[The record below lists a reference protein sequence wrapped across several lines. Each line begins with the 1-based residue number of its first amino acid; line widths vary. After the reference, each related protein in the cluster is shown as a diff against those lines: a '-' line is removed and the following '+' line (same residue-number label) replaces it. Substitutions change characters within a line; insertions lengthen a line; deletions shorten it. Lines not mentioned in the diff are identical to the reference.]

1 MIRPAT
7 QDDSDAIAR
16 IYDHYIRNTVITFE
30 EEPVSPAEMASRIGK
45 VLALSLPYLVAAP
58 DDQVVGYAYASRW
71 HERSAYRFSVET
83 TIYLDPNRVGDGL
96 GTRLYTTLL
105 DRLKEQGL
113 HSAIGGIALPN
124 PASIALHESLGF
136 RKVAHYEAVGFKC
149 DRWIDVGY
157 WQRVL

>member
-16 IYDHYIRNTVITFE
+16 IYDHYVRNTVISFE
-30 EEPVSPAEMASRIGK
+30 EEPVSPADIAGRIGK
-45 VLALSLPYLVAAP
+45 VLSMSLPYLVAAP
-58 DDQVVGYAYASRW
+58 GDQVVGYAYASRW

-83 TIYLDPNRVGDGL
+83 TIYLDPNRIGGGL

-105 DRLKEQGL
+105 DQLKEQGL
-113 HSAIGGIALPN
+113 RMAIGGIALPN

-136 RKVAHYEAVGFKC
+136 RKVAHYEEVGFKF

>member
-7 QDDSDAIAR
+7 QADSDAIAQ
-16 IYDHYIRNTVITFE
+16 IYNRYIRNTTISFE
-30 EEPVSPAEMASRIGK
+30 EEPLAPADH
-45 VLALSLPYLVAAP
+45 VT
-58 DDQVVGYAYASRW
+58 DYAYASRW
-71 HERSAYRFSVET
+71 HERSGYRISVET
-83 TIYLDPNRVGDGL
+83 TIYLDPERVGDGL

-105 DRLKEQGL
+105 DQLKDRGL
-113 HSAIGGIALPN
+113 HSAIAGIALPN

-136 RKVAHYEAVGFKC
+136 RKVTHYQEVGFKF

>member
-7 QDDSDAIAR
+7 QADSDAIAR
-16 IYDHYIRNTVITFE
+16 IYNHYIRNTAISFE
-30 EEPVSPAEMASRIGK
+30 EEPLTPAEIAGRIEK
-45 VLALSLPYLVAAP
+45 VLSTPLPYLVAAP
-58 DDQVVGYAYASRW
+58 GDHVSGYAYASRW

-83 TIYLDPNRVGDGL
+83 TIYLDPERVGDGL

-105 DRLKEQGL
+105 DQLKDRGL

-136 RKVAHYEAVGFKC
+136 RKVGQYQEVGFKFG
-149 DRWIDVGY
+149 RWIDVGY